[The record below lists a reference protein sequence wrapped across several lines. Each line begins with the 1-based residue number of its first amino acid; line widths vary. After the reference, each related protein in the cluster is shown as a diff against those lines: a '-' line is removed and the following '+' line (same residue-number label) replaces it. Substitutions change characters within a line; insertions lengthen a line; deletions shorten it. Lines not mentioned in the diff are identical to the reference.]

1 MEIFSKAMRFAS
13 IKHRDQRRKGKSA
26 APYINHPIEVAD
38 ILVQSGVKDY
48 DVLAAALLHDTVEDT
63 DTTEKELEKEFGA
76 KIKGI
81 VLECS
86 DNKALDKAQRK
97 KYQI

>member
-1 MEIFSKAMRFAS
+1 MQFAS
-13 IKHRDQRRKGKSA
+13 YKHRDQRRKGKGKI
-26 APYINHPIEVAD
+26 PYINHPIEVAN
-38 ILVQSGVKDY
+38 ILVKAGVKDY

-63 DTTEKELEKEFGA
+63 DTTEEELEKKFGS
-76 KIKGI
+76 KIKNI
-81 VLECS
+81 VVECS